1 MDWFLERVGRKYMRT
16 EKSIKNLFFGIVLQL
31 VIAAIGIVNRT
42 VMIKYIGIQ
51 ALSLNGLFTEVLAM
65 LALAELGVGSAIT
78 YSLYK
83 PLSTGDTERIAMLM
97 NLYKKAYRVVATVI
111 LGIGI
116 GLLPFIQYLVNS
128 VSYSVDYIRLVF
140 FLFVL
145 QTASSY
151 LFAYK
156 TALISADQKQYL
168 ISGIS
173 TVAKVILAV
182 VQISIVVITKNY
194 IAYLVCAVLSALL
207 TNIVLAR
214 TADKLYP
221 YLKTDAELDKESKK
235 QIFSNIRNVFIS
247 KVSGTITNSTDNMLI
262 SILVS
267 TISVGLYSNY
277 AVIINII
284 KGMIVQFTNAVTA
297 SFGNMMATE
306 SPEHCDQVLRRTTY
320 ITFVFGGLCTT
331 GLICAE
337 SKLVELWLGKEFLLD
352 SFTVAVCVFC
362 LLINILRTPLWTIME
377 ISGLF
382 RENRNTG
389 IIGSIINLLISIVLG
404 VYFGMA
410 GIFLGTISSCVIQGA
425 MKVYYLYNR
434 KLHVSAQKYTVK
446 LICYIGV
453 VVGQSML
460 AATLCSKFSSSVL
473 FVDFFVS
480 CLIAVGVSVFA
491 DLLLFSHTEEF
502 EYCKSLFW
510 SLIKRLTQNKR
521 GGEML

>member
-1 MDWFLERVGRKYMRT
+1 MRT
-16 EKSIKNLFFGIVLQL
+16 EKSIKNLFFGIILQL
-31 VIAAIGIVNRT
+31 AIAAIGIVNRT

-51 ALSLNGLFTEVLAM
+51 ALSVNGLFTEVVAM

-83 PLSTGDTERIAMLM
+83 PLSTGDTKRIAKLM
-97 NLYKKAYRVVATVI
+97 NLYKKAYRVVAVVI

-140 FLFVL
+140 FLFVI

-173 TVAKVILAV
+173 TVAKILLAV

-194 IAYLVCAVLSALL
+194 IVYLVCAVLSVLL
-207 TNIVLAR
+207 TNIILAH

-221 YLKTDAELDKESKK
+221 YLKTDAELDEESKK
-235 QIFSNIRNVFIS
+235 QIFSNIRNVFVS

-284 KGMIVQFTNAVTA
+284 KGMIVQFTNAITA

-306 SPEHCDQVLRRTTY
+306 SPEHCDRVLHRTTY
-320 ITFVFGGLCTT
+320 ITFVFGGFSTT
-331 GLICAE
+331 GLICAL

-352 SFTVAVCVFC
+352 GFTVAVCVFC
-362 LLINILRTPLWTIME
+362 LFINIIRTPLWTIME

-389 IIGSIINLLISIVLG
+389 IIGSLINLIISIILG
-404 VYFGMA
+404 VHLGMA
-410 GIFLGTISSCVIQGA
+410 GIFLGTIGTYVIQG
-425 MKVYYLYNR
+425 MIKVYYLYNR
-434 KLHVSAQKYTVK
+434 KLHISARKYSEK
-446 LICYIGV
+446 LICYTCV
-453 VVGQSML
+453 VIGQSVL
-460 AATLCSKFSSSVL
+460 ASILCSKCRSSVL
-473 FVDFFVS
+473 LVDFVVS
-480 CLIAVGVSVFA
+480 CLIAVGVSAFM

-502 EYCKSLFW
+502 RYCKSLFG
-510 SLIKRLTQNKR
+510 SLIKRLTQNKQ
-521 GGEML
+521 GG